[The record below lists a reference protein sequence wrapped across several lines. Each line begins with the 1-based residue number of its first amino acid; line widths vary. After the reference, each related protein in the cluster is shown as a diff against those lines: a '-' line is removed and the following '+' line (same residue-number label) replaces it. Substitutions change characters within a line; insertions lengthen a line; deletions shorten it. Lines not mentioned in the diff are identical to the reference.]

1 MSLDDLEVAK
11 KRETAAAGA
20 AGIDFLWQYTALDI
34 LETVFSFG
42 ELHSHLGG
50 TDMNEAQLIK
60 AALASAGKEIWTF
73 SHVLHTLK
81 YIHALCYILIWKPG
95 GSCQNLKRPAE
106 SRKFRRPLRST
117 WLPSSR

>member
-60 AALASAGKEIWTF
+60 AALASAGKEIDC
-73 SHVLHTLK
+73 
-81 YIHALCYILIWKPG
+81 I
-95 GSCQNLKRPAE
+95 R
-106 SRKFRRPLRST
+106 
-117 WLPSSR
+117 